1 MKASELLEIIQKNIQ
16 DYPIEYLRNKVTDVR
31 YQDHLTKKLAEY
43 NSNVYDDI
51 YETIIIDDFD
61 IKDDII
67 KKMKRDIT
75 FYFDKYGGGE
85 DEHKRFAE
93 NISLYLA
100 LIAKKPL
107 HPYSENKK
115 DEIYYSNG
123 SYYCKGRMKYIRDEK
138 SLCRYCICKNVGF
151 NDLF

>member
-1 MKASELLEIIQKNIQ
+1 MKASELLETIKENIR
-16 DYPIEYLRNKVTDVR
+16 DYPIEYLKNKVSDER
-31 YQDHLTKKLAEY
+31 YKDPLTKKLAEY

-51 YETIIIDDFD
+51 YGTVIIDDFD
-61 IKDDII
+61 IKDNVV
-67 KKMKRDIT
+67 KKIREDIT

-85 DEHKRFAE
+85 DKHKVFSE

-100 LIAKKPL
+100 LISKKPL

-123 SYYCKGRMKYIRDEK
+123 SYYCKDRAKYIHDEK
-138 SLCRYCICKNVGF
+138 SLCRYCVCKNVGF
-151 NDLF
+151 MDLF